1 MGVKKEYINLK
12 TEEYCN
18 EKETYVSDRQYAGRK
33 DWDWDYN
40 WGQGRRTERR
50 NSVTYVDSNT
60 SFPESSRTMNKLGY
74 NSMKL

>member
-33 DWDWDYN
+33 DWD
-40 WGQGRRTERR
+40 
-50 NSVTYVDSNT
+50 
-60 SFPESSRTMNKLGY
+60 
-74 NSMKL
+74 